1 MLEEMKRELSFNPD
15 IEFLYRD
22 AQGNNAVQ
30 IDQIRELTKAGI
42 DLLIVS
48 PNEAEPLTPIV
59 DSVFQRK
66 IPVIVTD
73 RKTSSGQ
80 YNAYVGADNLA
91 IGKLAGQYSQAVLQ
105 GKGRVGL
112 VTGLSGTS
120 ASIEREKGFMQ
131 SISVV
136 SGMQVSAVIHGGWEK
151 NIAYTEMRE
160 HIVQMA
166 QSDIIF
172 TFNDQMAMGVK
183 KHWMRRSFKRY

>member
-22 AQGNNAVQ
+22 AHGNNALQ
-30 IDQIRELTKAGI
+30 IDQIRGLAKADI

-59 DSVFQRK
+59 DSIYQLH

-91 IGKLAGQYSQAVLQ
+91 IGKLAGQYSQTVLP
-105 GKGRVGL
+105 GKGKVGL

-120 ASIEREKGFMQ
+120 ASIEREKGFKQ
-131 SISVV
+131 SILAA
-136 SGMQVSAVIHGGWEK
+136 SGMQISSIIHGGWEK
-151 NIAYTEMRE
+151 NTAYAETTSVRWRK
-160 HIVQMA
+160 
-166 QSDIIF
+166 
-172 TFNDQMAMGVK
+172 AM
-183 KHWMRRSFKRY
+183 SFLLSMTKWPWA